1 MIAGFV
7 AFNAS
12 TLYYYFN
19 HVYPKIKHQE
29 VENRGAYLA
38 TLPLLLAEK
47 DRAYVYSTYELL
59 IQASLIIH
67 FVLLGFY
74 CKLRRIWQKR
84 KN

>member
-47 DRAYVYSTYELL
+47 DRAYVYSTY
-59 IQASLIIH
+59 
-67 FVLLGFY
+67 
-74 CKLRRIWQKR
+74 
-84 KN
+84 